1 MERVKKKYVGVVNG
15 ERVYKWAYDINE
27 FKRLCR
33 MEALSKFGKF
43 KITDHK
49 IIQSKVRY
57 E

>member
-1 MERVKKKYVGVVNG
+1 MERIKKKYVGVVNG
-15 ERVYKWAYDINE
+15 ERVYKWAYDVDE

-33 MEALSKFGKF
+33 MEALLKFGKC